1 MKTNRSVVL
10 VAVLLVVFVLPV
22 FASGE
27 AEMEPTP
34 TEMGPREITLWTT
47 EEQPER
53 LDVQNRIAADFEAQT
68 GISVEVV
75 PVTENQ
81 MGERVT
87 AAFSAGELPD
97 VIYHPLNFTLSWAE
111 AGILDSVAATE
122 SVENLGESTYG
133 AGALDLVSVEDGYAA
148 VPVDGWTQLLV
159 YRADLF
165 EEAGLDPPTDYESI
179 LAAIEELHNPPETYG
194 FVAATDPSQVYMMQV
209 FEHIALANGVDI
221 VDEDG
226 NVDLDTPAMR
236 ETLEFYKQLAEASP
250 DGNLYWQ
257 QSRELFL
264 GGQAAM
270 IVWSPFIMDELAGLR
285 DSVPVTALDD
295 PTGSG
300 LAQSTSFVTN
310 LAGPSNP
317 AGSGWTDVRYF
328 GITVDADTQAAQRFV
343 EFSMSAGYLD
353 TLSIAPE
360 GKFPVRRGTVNNDSL
375 FLDGWSNL
383 DVGVDRRAA
392 LADLYPQEAVASL
405 LEGLETGSRWGFEKG
420 SGALTAR
427 LYDTRVIAEI
437 VREYIDGDIT
447 VDEAL
452 SQIQSET
459 EALAE

>member
-1 MKTNRSVVL
+1 
-10 VAVLLVVFVLPV
+10 
-22 FASGE
+22 
-27 AEMEPTP
+27 MEPTP
-34 TEMGPREITLWTT
+34 TERGPQEITLWTT

-97 VIYHPLNFTLSWAE
+97 IIYHPLNFTLSWAD
-111 AGILDSVAATE
+111 AGILDASAATE
-122 SVENLGESTYG
+122 TVSELGEETYG
-133 AGALDLVSVEDGYAA
+133 AGVLNLVEVEDGYAA

-165 EEAGLDPPTDYESI
+165 EEAGLDPPTDYDSVR
-179 LAAIEELHNPPETYG
+179 AAIDELHDPPDMYG

-226 NVDLDTPAMR
+226 NVTLDTEAMR
-236 ETLEFYKQLAEASP
+236 ETLEFYKELAEASP
-250 DGNLYWQ
+250 PGNLFWQ
-257 QSRELFL
+257 QSRDLYF

-295 PTGSG
+295 PTGDA
-300 LAQSTSFVTN
+300 LARNTAFGTR

-317 AGSGWTDVRYF
+317 EGSGWTDVRYF
-328 GITVDADTQAAQRFV
+328 GITVDANTEAAQQFV
-343 EFSMSAGYLD
+343 EFSMSAGYID
-353 TLSIAPE
+353 TLAIAPE
-360 GKFPVRRGTVNNDSL
+360 GKFPVRKGTDANPTL
-375 FLDGWSNL
+375 FVDGWS
-383 DVGVDRRAA
+383 
-392 LADLYPQEAVASL
+392 DLEV
-405 LEGLETGSRWGFEKG
+405 
-420 SGALTAR
+420 
-427 LYDTRVIAEI
+427 
-437 VREYIDGDIT
+437 
-447 VDEAL
+447 
-452 SQIQSET
+452 
-459 EALAE
+459 